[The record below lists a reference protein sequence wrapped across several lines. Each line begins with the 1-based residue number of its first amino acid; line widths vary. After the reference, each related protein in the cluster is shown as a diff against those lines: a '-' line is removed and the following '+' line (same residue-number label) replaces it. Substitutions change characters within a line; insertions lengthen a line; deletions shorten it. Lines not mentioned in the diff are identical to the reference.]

1 MQYIAMY
8 IHVHLT
14 LLQGLLAW
22 HMLCVVYRAAHLLK
36 VSVQFL
42 TEASEL
48 PSSTVVK
55 TKHIGQQVWE
65 ELVEILQRGG
75 ITSRLGRNVQR
86 GGACVCAVFPLK
98 VGERSPL

>member
-1 MQYIAMY
+1 MQYNIAMY

-65 ELVEILQRGG
+65 ELMEILQGG
-75 ITSRLGRNVQR
+75 GKYHHVWEEMYREEAPVYVQ
-86 GGACVCAVFPLK
+86 CFL
-98 VGERSPL
+98 